1 MSFETL
7 KKKIINKKVK
17 IGIIGIGYVGLP
29 LAISFSKKKF
39 KNIIGIETNKSI
51 LQKIK
56 KNKSHISHIK
66 NNEIKK
72 LNRNFQ
78 ISNKLSLIN
87 QVDVVIICLPTPLN
101 KSLSPNMSY
110 ISNCIYKIK
119 NYLKPDQLLILES
132 TVYPGATNELIVKK
146 IKKKFNVG
154 KNFFVGYSPERE
166 DPGNKMSASAQMT
179 KLVSGKTKNCLELTK
194 KLYSSVFK
202 NIWSLSNI
210 ETCEMTKLYEN
221 IYRSVNIGM
230 ANEMKII
237 CNGLN
242 MDVYEIIRA
251 AKTKP
256 FGFNAFYP
264 GPGLGGHC
272 IPIDPLFLTWIAKK
286 NKLSTK
292 FISLSNKI
300 NREMPNYIYK
310 KFLNIKKNLEK
321 FNILIVGIAYKK
333 NIDDTRE
340 SPALKFMD
348 LLTKDKIKFKYYDPY
363 VKELN
368 YNSKIIKS
376 LKLNLI
382 KKMKNCISIVITDHD
397 KINFNLIKKY
407 SKYIIDTRGRFKPNG
422 ENIVSF

>member
-39 KNIIGIETNKSI
+39 KNIIGIETNKLI

-146 IKKKFNVG
+146 IKKKFDVG

-237 CNGLN
+237 CSGLN

-310 KFLNIKKNLEK
+310 KFLKVKKKLEK

-382 KKMKNCISIVITDHD
+382 KKIKNCISIVITDHD

>member
-1 MSFETL
+1 MSFKVL
-7 KKKIINKKVK
+7 KKKIINKEIK

-39 KNIIGIETNKSI
+39 KNIIGIENNKLI
-51 LQKIK
+51 IQKIK
-56 KNKSHISHIK
+56 KNVSPISHIY

-72 LNRNFQ
+72 LNKNFS
-78 ISNKLSLIN
+78 ITDKLNLIN
-87 QVDVVIICLPTPLN
+87 ELDIIIICLPTPLD
-101 KSLSPNMSY
+101 KSLSPDMSY
-110 ISNCIYKIK
+110 ISNCMNKIK
-119 NYLKPDQLLILES
+119 RYLKSYQLIILES
-132 TVYPGATNELIVKK
+132 TVYPGATNELIINK
-146 IKKKFNVG
+146 IKKKFIVG
-154 KNFFVGYSPERE
+154 QNFFVGYSPERE
-166 DPGNKMSASAQMT
+166 DPGNKNSSSSLMT
-179 KLVSGKTKNCLELTK
+179 KLVSGETKNCLELTK
-194 KLYSSVFK
+194 NLYGSVFK

-210 ETCEMTKLYEN
+210 KTCEMTKLYEN

-242 MDVYEIIRA
+242 MDIYEIIKA

-286 NKLSTK
+286 KRLSTK

-310 KFLNIKKNLEK
+310 NFLSIKKKLKK
-321 FNILIVGIAYKK
+321 FSILIVGVAYKK
-333 NIDDTRE
+333 NIDDARE
-340 SPALKFMD
+340 SPALRFID

-363 VKELN
+363 IKKLK
-368 YNSKIIKS
+368 YRSKIIKS
-376 LKLNLI
+376 SKLNFL
-382 KKMKNCISIVITDHD
+382 KKTKNCISIIITDHD
-397 KINFNLIKKY
+397 NIDFKLIKKH
-407 SKYIIDTRGRFKPNG
+407 SRFIIDTRGKYIPDG
-422 ENIVSF
+422 EKIVSF